1 MDPRV
6 WNLKILQEHGT
17 RTEVELRYQ
26 NWAKRWSLVL
36 GNEAEVQLSTWQR
49 RNKQRESRLGPSFP
63 LTLQSW
69 SSQSFPLNPPL
80 FFYYLMTI

>member
-1 MDPRV
+1 MSKTLSHRDCNLGVESHLWEATMDPRV

-26 NWAKRWSLVL
+26 NLAKRWSLVL

-49 RNKQRESRLGPSFP
+49 RNK
-63 LTLQSW
+63 
-69 SSQSFPLNPPL
+69 
-80 FFYYLMTI
+80 